1 MGSFLGLPAST
12 SCRMDGSTG
21 PHLTPSLHYCLQSK
35 TLSQPQLGNSF
46 CWWAKRLGAGTCQ
59 TTRSWRL
66 QKETGTTGSVAHA
79 TGCMACKLYG
89 RQATLHR
96 PKAVWQKL
104 HDVQANL
111 NGTSHRLY
119 GRQGVW
125 QRGCVEDKLPDR
137 KATQVMWQTSCVADR
152 LHGTGHR
159 PFGRLSKG
167 RVTDR

>member
-1 MGSFLGLPAST
+1 MVTPFAGGLNGWGLVRVKLPGLGDFKRRLAPQALWHMPQVVWHV
-12 SCRMDGSTG
+12 SCMADR
-21 PHLTPSLHYCLQSK
+21 LHY
-35 TLSQPQLGNSF
+35 TG
-46 CWWAKRLGAGTCQ
+46 
-59 TTRSWRL
+59 
-66 QKETGTTGSVAHA
+66 QKL
-79 TGCMACKLYG
+79 CG
-89 RQATLHR
+89 RQ
-96 PKAVWQKL
+96 L

-167 RVTDR
+167 CVTDR